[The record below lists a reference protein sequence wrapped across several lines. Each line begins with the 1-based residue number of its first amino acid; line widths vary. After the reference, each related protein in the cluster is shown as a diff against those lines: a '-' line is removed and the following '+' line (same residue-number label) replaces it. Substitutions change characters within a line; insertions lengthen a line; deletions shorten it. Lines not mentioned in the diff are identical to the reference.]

1 MHPTVSVTPS
11 GAEVLSTAQRGLGS
25 RHVEAYRASPGGLP
39 IVVTTVTFEKPK
51 VPKVHPFLGFGAQ
64 LNANIFSKTGGFVV
78 KIPWGR
84 PDQAQNL
91 GPGQVEKLQDAINGL
106 KPGHCRIFVP
116 RGLDPDSPEGRK
128 APEFVALMNTIE
140 LAQKADAN
148 VNLTWWGQ
156 GPYAAEA
163 KLAALT
169 WPPAAH
175 TFPPELMEPAHLH
188 ALHRPKET
196 VELFARIIRAARE
209 EFDCVIHAT
218 VSERAQRREYR
229 HCAEGSSGSRDAVL
243 RAAASP
249 LRHRARET
257 DRPAETCANA
267 AGGNHIVAGDLLD
280 QGKGTSGADGQ
291 TPWIK
296 FMHANMDGLHGAPS
310 LVDAYSI
317 HVYWEPTEFPTKP
330 RQRLKTLAD
339 TITNLPSERP
349 VYVTEY
355 GVRHLEKIENRRP
368 GSLDGVKDG
377 ALAGGCLPARVVH
390 REGAAVRMRRPR
402 QMGPLPHRPHD
413 GMG

>member
-1 MHPTVSVTPS
+1 M
-11 GAEVLSTAQRGLGS
+11 
-25 RHVEAYRASPGGLP
+25 EAYRAFPGGLP

-78 KIPWGR
+78 KIPGR

-91 GPGQVEKLQDAINGL
+91 GPRQVEKLQHAINDL

-116 RGLDPDSPEGRK
+116 RGLDPDTPEGRK

-156 GPYAAEA
+156 GPYAAKAE
-163 KLAALT
+163 LAALT

-175 TFPPELMEPAHLH
+175 TFPPELMEPAHPH

-218 VSERAQRREYR
+218 IQNEPNGGKTDIAQK
-229 HCAEGSSGSRDAVL
+229 G
-243 RAAASP
+243 
-249 LRHRARET
+249 
-257 DRPAETCANA
+257 RPALAMRFYGLLHRHFVTALEKLTDPQKPAQTLREA
-267 AGGNHIVAGDLLD
+267 IDIVAGDLLD
-280 QGKGTSGADGQ
+280 QGKGKSGADGQ

-310 LVDAYSI
+310 LLDAYSI

-330 RQRLKTLAD
+330 RQRLETLAD

-368 GSLDGVKDG
+368 GSLDGVKMEHSPEAAFQHAWFTARAPQFG
-377 ALAGGCLPARVVH
+377 CAGLVKWVL
-390 REGAAVRMRRPR
+390 
-402 QMGPLPHRPHD
+402 LPHRPHD